1 MEPLDLLLQEHKSD
15 LIMQLFKKRKRIFDL
30 NNNFVKESIKIIIHL
45 APKLFN
51 KNITKMKMKKR
62 RRLLSKNRFALR
74 RRIERKSKKMTKL

>member
-51 KNITKMKMKKR
+51 KNIMKMKKR

>member
-1 MEPLDLLLQEHKSD
+1 MEPLDPLLQEHKSD

-51 KNITKMKMKKR
+51 KNIMKMKKR